1 MKPKL
6 ALALISVVGAIL
18 PLVFG
23 FASMMMFLDLLGWG
37 FLLSFLLVI
46 LQAAAFFFV
55 ERHCIVKYGVGRLK
69 FWCFSAIPG
78 AVMSA
83 LALAAV
89 FILDGM
95 GAFSGFFG
103 GLVEFL
109 SALFGIGYAV
119 VFMAVFAILQ
129 AFVKATPHN

>member
-6 ALALISVVGAIL
+6 TLALISVVSAIL
-18 PLVFG
+18 PLVLG
-23 FASMMMFLDLLGWG
+23 FATLVMIIDLSGWG
-37 FLLSFLLVI
+37 LLLSFLPVI

-55 ERHCIVKYGVGRLK
+55 ERRIIAKHDVGRLK

-78 AVMSA
+78 AVTSV

-103 GLVEFL
+103 GLAEFL
-109 SALFGIGYAV
+109 SALFDIGYAV
-119 VFMAVFAILQ
+119 AFMAVFGIMQ
-129 AFVKATPHN
+129 AFVKK

>member
-6 ALALISVVGAIL
+6 ALALISVVSAIL

-23 FASMMMFLDLLGWG
+23 VASLLMFLDLLGWG
-37 FLLSFLLVI
+37 FLLSFLLVV

-55 ERHCIVKYGVGRLK
+55 ERRIIAKHGVGRLK
-69 FWCFSAIPG
+69 FWCFSVIPG
-78 AVMSA
+78 AVTSV

-103 GLVEFL
+103 GLAEFL
-109 SALFGIGYAV
+109 SAIFDIGYAV
-119 VFMAVFAILQ
+119 VFMAVFGIMQ
-129 AFVKATPHN
+129 VFVKK